1 MLSRCI
7 TTSLLALSSSS
18 STSSAILIPTRWCS
32 HNRSWF
38 SSRERRS
45 IRKNIVPER
54 ATVRFRHYRMPTF
67 STTADNDS
75 DALLFTNPDDDTI
88 RTILTQTRTVAMIGA
103 SNRPER
109 DSYHVM
115 EYLIHECGYQ
125 VIPINPMYT
134 DQTILNQKVYR
145 TLSEVLIQFP
155 NVDMIDIFRRSSE
168 VPEIIQELIQFQQ
181 QQPAKLEEKVDD
193 KTAPVLVS
201 YPKYIW
207 MQINVIDPKSAQLAQ
222 QHGYQVVMNQCPLRE
237 IPRLQIPLPIHVPIQ
252 MQSDGPNH

>member
-38 SSRERRS
+38 GSRERRS
-45 IRKNIVPER
+45 SSKNIVPER
-54 ATVRFRHYRMPTF
+54 ATVRFRHYRMTTF

-193 KTAPVLVS
+193 TTAPVLVTN
-201 YPKYIW
+201 PKYIW
-207 MQINVIDPKSAQLAQ
+207 MQINVIDPISAQLAQ
-222 QHGYQVVMNQCPLRE
+222 QYGYQVVMNQCPLRE
-237 IPRLQIPLPIHVPIQ
+237 IPRLQIPLPIHVPNQ
-252 MQSDGPNH
+252 PQK